1 MTKYQVLGTTYREGY
16 VMNHKKVLVAGV
28 ALVLAASSAW
38 AQSVKKYTPKQGDYK
53 YHFGIAEP
61 VMNLMPGDTVETF
74 TERTDTGYYRQ
85 FGDTVPKDAPPNPY
99 LPNPVTGPFYIEGA
113 EVGDTLVVRL
123 LELEPAEERAIGYM
137 GPSFG
142 GLTPTRYTQMLGTPP
157 VSRLTSWTYKVDKQ
171 AGTVEFKGN
180 YSDITVLLPLQPFLG
195 CLGVAPLNGER
206 RQTTVP
212 GFFGGNM
219 DTPEVRAGT
228 TIYFPVNIKGALL
241 YLGDGHAVQGEGEIA
256 GTAAEISMN
265 VKFQVDVIKG
275 RNIQTVRMEDD
286 TYIMTAG
293 STKPLED
300 SMRVA
305 SAEMIRWLVEDYG
318 FAPLDAY
325 EFLSVA
331 MESNVSQLVDPNY
344 TIVVKLKKKY
354 LPKKH

>member
-1 MTKYQVLGTTYREGY
+1 MKPGWV
-16 VMNHKKVLVAGV
+16 VALVAGLAV
-28 ALVLAASSAW
+28 ALPCAP
-38 AQSVKKYTPKQGDYK
+38 AQEVKRYIPKKEELK
-53 YHFGIAEP
+53 YHFGMAEP
-61 VMNLMPGDTVETF
+61 VMRLKPGDIVETY

-99 LPNPVTGPFYIEGA
+99 LPNPNTGPFYIEGA
-113 EVGDTLVVRL
+113 EPGDTLAVRL
-123 LELEPAEERAIGYM
+123 LEIEPAEETAIGYM

-142 GLTPTRYTQMLGTPP
+142 GLTPTRYTQMLGQPP
-157 VSRLTSWTYKVDKQ
+157 VDRLVSWTYKVNRETR
-171 AGTVEFKGN
+171 TVEFAGN
-180 YSDITVLLPLQPFLG
+180 FSDIHILLPLDPFLG

-228 TIYFPVNIKGALL
+228 TVYLAVNVEGALL

-256 GTAAEISMN
+256 GTAAEIAMN
-265 VKFQVDVIKG
+265 VRFQVDVIKG
-275 RNIQTVRMEDD
+275 KRIQTVRMEDA
-286 TYIMTAG
+286 TYLMAAG

-305 SAEMIRWLVEDYG
+305 SAEMVRWLVEDYG
-318 FAPLDAY
+318 FAELDAY

-344 TIVVKLKKKY
+344 TILVKLKKEY
-354 LPKKH
+354 LPVRRMQ